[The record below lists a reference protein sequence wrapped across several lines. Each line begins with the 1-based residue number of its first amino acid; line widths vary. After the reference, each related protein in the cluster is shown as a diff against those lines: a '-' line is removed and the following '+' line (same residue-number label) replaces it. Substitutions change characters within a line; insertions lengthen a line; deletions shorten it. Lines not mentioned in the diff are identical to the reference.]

1 MGLINMHSKK
11 DEKFFLAS
19 YEMISHMVQFCESA
33 ANDIE
38 IVSLSDYADKFSN
51 LTKSFEIAREKIKG
65 FIDQWEDDEEKVCS
79 TLRSVNEYF
88 KYYTVSMK
96 EATPSTYR
104 SSSRYIKDSLMTAK
118 LALKSKLNYITANG
132 K

>member
-51 LTKSFEIAREKIKG
+51 LTKSFEIAGEKING

-79 TLRSVNEYF
+79 TLRSVNE
-88 KYYTVSMK
+88 
-96 EATPSTYR
+96 
-104 SSSRYIKDSLMTAK
+104 
-118 LALKSKLNYITANG
+118 
-132 K
+132 